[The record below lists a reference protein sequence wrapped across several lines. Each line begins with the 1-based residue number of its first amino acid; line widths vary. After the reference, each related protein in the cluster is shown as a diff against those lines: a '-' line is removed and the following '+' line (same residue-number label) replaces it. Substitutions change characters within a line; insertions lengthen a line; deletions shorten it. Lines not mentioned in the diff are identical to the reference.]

1 MKTQA
6 EIEKIKF
13 DISEKISKYQ
23 ERLTKCKDE
32 FTYNLI
38 STEIKTLMG
47 QYNIL
52 LEVLN
57 G

>member
-1 MKTQA
+1 MKAQA

-23 ERLTKCKDE
+23 ERLTECKDE

-38 STEIKTLMG
+38 SIEIKILMG

>member
-13 DISEKISKYQ
+13 NISEKISKYQ
-23 ERLTKCKDE
+23 ERLIECKDE

-38 STEIKTLMG
+38 NKDIKILMG
-47 QYNIL
+47 QHNIL
-52 LEVLN
+52 LEVLK
-57 G
+57 

>member
-23 ERLTKCKDE
+23 ERLTECKDE

-38 STEIKTLMG
+38 SVEIKILMG

>member
-13 DISEKISKYQ
+13 DISEKISKHQ
-23 ERLTKCKDE
+23 ERLTECKDE

-38 STEIKTLMG
+38 SIEIKILMG

-52 LEVLN
+52 LDVLN